1 MSNDRLAWPILLIL
15 LTVLVPSLGVVWMLR
30 EAVSNERL
38 AAKERL
44 RDAYEAQL
52 ESTVDVVQ
60 QQWATKLRRLAQ
72 IASQG
77 PPAQAF
83 QEIVED
89 GFVDSVLLLDEKGT
103 AIYPTTAS
111 VSREETDDSDPRWY
125 RAQRLEYVERDFDSA
140 AELYAEIAAE
150 NDDAIWRNTAR
161 QARVRCLLKLGEQE
175 QAIGVLEKI
184 RQESNVYDGKGRS
197 LAAAAEFRLLQL
209 LDPESDQW
217 QLIAQRLSERLADYE
232 TERMASSQRLF
243 LMAELQA
250 LTPEP
255 LSWPTEE
262 AERLATDAMEQFQ
275 SAVELADLQ
284 KTTTAGLWRQSSPD
298 GRALFLFQEE
308 TILENLSKFAAG
320 QPLPDGLQHRVTV
333 KEEPADALASLPLGG
348 SLGTWRVNVVATDGD
363 LYERTSQQ
371 QSALHVWIALLT
383 IGVTCVL
390 GWLLATTIRRRLQ
403 LAQLKNDLVATVSH
417 ELKTPLAAIRLLV
430 DTLLEA
436 EEQPGNHADDT
447 RTRDY
452 LELISKENARLTRL
466 IENFLTF
473 SRMERNKQRFD
484 FQPIDL
490 SEVAQKSADVFGEHI
505 GEQSSPLKLR
515 LAGPLLVSA
524 DFDSLVTVVVNLLE
538 NAWKYSDG
546 VKEFEEKGI
555 EEKEIELATSAE
567 GNDALLAV
575 RDSGIGLS
583 ARDQRRIFDRFY
595 QVDQKVSRTREG
607 CGLGLSIVHAIV
619 AAHGGGVSVQS
630 KLGEGSTFTIR
641 LPLVEA
647 KHSHDSATKLAGV
660 AT

>member
-15 LTVLVPSLGVVWMLR
+15 LTVLVPSLGVVWMMR

-52 ESTVDVVQ
+52 ESTVDVVRLE
-60 QQWATKLRRLAQ
+60 WEAKLERLGRLASNRS
-72 IASQG
+72 AG
-77 PPAQAF
+77 LAF
-83 QEIVED
+83 QAIVED
-89 GFVDSVLLLDEKGT
+89 GFADSVLLLDEKGRVL
-103 AIYPTTAS
+103 YPTTAS
-111 VSREETDDSDPRWY
+111 VSKEDTGDSDPRWY

-140 AELYAEIAAE
+140 EKTYAEIAAE
-150 NDDAIWRNTAR
+150 HPDATVRISAR

-175 QAIGVLEKI
+175 QAIAVLEEI
-184 RQESNVYDGKGRS
+184 HQESNVDDGKGRS
-197 LAAAAEFRLLQL
+197 LAAAAEFRLLEL
-209 LDPESDQW
+209 LDPESERW
-217 QLIAQRLSERLADYE
+217 QMIAQRLSERLGNYE

-250 LTPEP
+250 LMPEP
-255 LSWPTEE
+255 LSWPTEK
-262 AERLATDAMEQFQ
+262 AERLATVAMEQFQ
-275 SAVELADLQ
+275 NAGELADLQ

-298 GRALFLFQEE
+298 GRALFLFEEE
-308 TILENLSKFAAG
+308 TLHNNLAKLAAQ
-320 QPLPDGLQHRVTV
+320 QPLPKGLQHSVTV
-333 KEEPADALASLPLGG
+333 RKEPSDALASLPLGS
-348 SLGTWRVNVVATDGD
+348 SLGPWRVNVVATDGD

-436 EEQPGNHADDT
+436 EGQPGHNADDS
-447 RTRDY
+447 RTREY
-452 LELISKENARLTRL
+452 LQLISKENARLTRL

-473 SRMERNKQRFD
+473 SRLERHKQRFD

-490 SEVAQKSADVFGEHI
+490 SEAAQKSADVFGEHI
-505 GEQSSPLKLR
+505 GEQSSPLTLR
-515 LAGPLLVSA
+515 LTGPLMVSA
-524 DFDSLVTVVVNLLE
+524 DFDSLVTVAVNLLE
-538 NAWKYSDG
+538 NAWKYSVTD
-546 VKEFEEKGI
+546 KEVEK
-555 EEKEIELATSAE
+555 EKVEKKEIELETSTA
-567 GNDALLAV
+567 GNDALLLV

-595 QVDQKVSRTREG
+595 QVDQKVSRTRQG
-607 CGLGLSIVHAIV
+607 CGLGLSIVRAIV
-619 AAHGGGVSVQS
+619 EAHGGEVSVQS
-630 KLGEGSTFTIR
+630 KLGAGSTFTIR
-641 LPLVEA
+641 LPLVEVQQPPDIA
-647 KHSHDSATKLAGV
+647 AQLAESAT
-660 AT
+660 